1 MTPQW
6 LDCIVNRE
14 SISHPATI
22 GDTMRERPDIH
33 EKVLNASSTRELM
46 EIYDEWAL
54 AYEEDVAQT
63 WGYHGPS
70 VTVGTLIEFVDPE
83 SSAVLDAGCGTGLV
97 GVLLQQAGF
106 KQIDGIDYSEGMLE
120 QARLKGAY
128 EALEKMDMNQ
138 ALTIASDRYDAVTCV
153 GTFTGSHV
161 RPQALKELV
170 RITKPG
176 GVLSC
181 TVRSDYWHEANFS
194 QLVSDLEAGGEL
206 KVERIEEY
214 PYIISDE
221 STCRL
226 LLLRAC

>member
-1 MTPQW
+1 MS
-6 LDCIVNRE
+6 D
-14 SISHPATI
+14 
-22 GDTMRERPDIH
+22 RPDIH
-33 EKVLNASSTRELM
+33 EKVLNASSTSELM
-46 EIYDEWAL
+46 KIYDEWAL
-54 AYEEDVAQT
+54 AYEEDVAET

-70 VTVGTLIEFVDPE
+70 VTVGTLIEFVNPE
-83 SSAVLDAGCGTGLV
+83 TCAVLDAGCGTGLV

-128 EALEKMDMNQ
+128 QALEKMDMNQ
-138 ALTIASDRYDAVTCV
+138 ALTIASDRYEAVTCV

-176 GVLSC
+176 GALSC
-181 TVRSDYWHEANFS
+181 TVRSDYWYETNFS
-194 QLVSDLEAGGEL
+194 QVVSDLEAGGEL
-206 KVERIEEY
+206 KVERIEEH